1 MTKAGYV
8 YCIGREFHT
17 VKIGFSADPQS
28 RLVRLQA
35 GNPLRVAIIG
45 KIPGDYKT
53 ERALHEQFAHLRM
66 AGEWFRDEAGVISA
80 YFAEAHGQKHGKIGK
95 APQNASF
102 RAAFGEEWARF
113 INENFANST
122 EAAAYFGVD
131 DRTVRG
137 WLNLSTEPRGWVVA
151 YALAAMPER
160 AAQIMRA
167 AA

>member
-1 MTKAGYV
+1 MTKAGFV

-17 VKIGFSADPQS
+17 VKIGYSADPQS

-35 GNPLRVAIIG
+35 GNPLRVEIIG

-53 ERALHEQFAHLRM
+53 ERSLHEQFAHLKM

-80 YFAEAHGQKHGKIGK
+80 YFAEAFGQRLGRPGRVPRN
-95 APQNASF
+95 APFRASF
-102 RAAFGEEWARF
+102 GEDWARF
-113 INENFANST
+113 INDNFANST
-122 EAAAYFGVD
+122 EAAAHFGVD

-151 YALAAMPER
+151 YAVATMPVQSRQIVR
-160 AAQIMRA
+160 AA
-167 AA
+167 